1 MANLVH
7 GMKYLG
13 FPQGSIL
20 AHVLFN
26 VFICDLFYFLED
38 FDIAK
43 YTDNFT
49 SYNGDRNIEFVVNN
63 LEHLSLF
70 FFKWLN
76 GNCMQV
82 NTGKSHLLV
91 SRNVRA
97 IY

>member
-1 MANLVH
+1 MANLVR

-26 VFICDLFYFLED
+26 VFICDLLYFLED

-43 YTDNFT
+43 YADNFT
-49 SYNGDRNIEFVVNN
+49 PCNGDRNIEFVVND

-70 FFKWLN
+70 FLN
-76 GNCMQV
+76 GLMATAC
-82 NTGKSHLLV
+82 K
-91 SRNVRA
+91 
-97 IY
+97 